1 MLRFGQRRPH
11 GFTLLEVLL
20 ALSLTVVLM
29 GILTITIQV
38 YLKASNAGRDE
49 VEQAQLARVLLRRI
63 SDDLRST
70 IWHNEA
76 EEAAASSTDSATS
89 SASGGASSGSGSTS
103 GSDATT
109 SSGAS
114 SASGAGTGNS
124 QPMGSS
130 SSGGSNAGDST
141 SVSSSTEL
149 PPAVGLFG
157 NQYEIQVDVSRLP
170 RIEQYAAA
178 TSTATDIVSDVK
190 TVAYFCQ
197 AGSTAAANSTPGL
210 ARREFDRAVTSYAS
224 TNGDLS
230 AWESGL
236 APIAQEVTAI
246 EFQYLDGTTWVNE
259 WDSQD
264 KKALPAAVKIA
275 LKLSSGA
282 APAETSFFS
291 ADDTPAAAS
300 AETIYYLT
308 VFIPQSQA
316 PKLAGAS
323 AMETMVSATANEAAN
338 AAAGG
343 ASAGGQSGQQPG
355 GAQGGGSSGRGG
367 GYGAGGAPGGD
378 EGGGG
383 GRGGGGGGGRGGGGG
398 PDGGDGGGP
407 PPDDD
412 DDDDGGGG

>member
-1 MLRFGQRRPH
+1 M
-11 GFTLLEVLL
+11 
-20 ALSLTVVLM
+20 S
-29 GILTITIQV
+29 IQV
-38 YLKASNAGRDE
+38 YLRSSNAGRDE

-76 EEAAASSTDSATS
+76 EEAAPASTDSSAS

-109 SSGAS
+109 GSGAS
-114 SASGAGTGNS
+114 SASGGGTGNS

-130 SSGGSNAGDST
+130 SSGGPNAGNST

-246 EFQYLDGTTWVNE
+246 EFQYLEGTTWVNE

-275 LKLSSGA
+275 LKLSSAA

-291 ADDTPAAAS
+291 ADDSTAAAS
-300 AETIYYLT
+300 DETIYYLT

-338 AAAGG
+338 SAAG
-343 ASAGGQSGQQPG
+343 GGQSGQQPG

-367 GYGAGGAPGGD
+367 GYGAGGAP
-378 EGGGG
+378 EGGVG
-383 GRGGGGGGGRGGGGG
+383 GGGGGGGRGGGGG